1 MDQTGRLG
9 SVLCVVEHCPQ
20 HLPMQRLLA
29 KRGKR
34 AFDSLAC
41 ELVPEGHR
49 RVIQGQHAAGEAF
62 LQRKEAEPRTA
73 SRSQRSVRLGTTEAI
88 SSTTV
93 VSEGEKQCDVCNGK
107 AVR

>member
-1 MDQTGRLG
+1 
-9 SVLCVVEHCPQ
+9 
-20 HLPMQRLLA
+20 MQRLLA

-62 LQRKEAEPRTA
+62 LQRQGSRTQNCFQKPA
-73 SRSQRSVRLGTTEAI
+73 LGSVGDDRSHF
-88 SSTTV
+88 
-93 VSEGEKQCDVCNGK
+93 
-107 AVR
+107 